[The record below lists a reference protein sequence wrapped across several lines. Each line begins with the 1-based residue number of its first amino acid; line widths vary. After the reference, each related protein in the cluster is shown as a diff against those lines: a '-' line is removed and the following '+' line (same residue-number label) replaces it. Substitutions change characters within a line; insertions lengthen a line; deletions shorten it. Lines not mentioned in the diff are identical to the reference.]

1 MTPTVALMLVAS
13 STFKPTGT
21 IPARSAYAAD
31 CGGQNRSPELHW
43 SGAPAGT
50 RSYAI
55 VMHDPDAP
63 VPGGFDHWLAYNIP
77 AETHRLA
84 EGQKLR
90 TGQLGVNGFGE
101 QGYGGPCPPPG
112 KPHRYVITV
121 YALDVASIGGPNM
134 KPAQLQAAMRGHVL
148 KTAAVTG
155 LYGR

>member
-1 MTPTVALMLVAS
+1 MTPTIALMLVAS
-13 STFKPTGT
+13 STFKPNGT
-21 IPARSAYAAD
+21 LPMRSVYSAG
-31 CGGQNRSPELHW
+31 CGGENRSPELHW

-77 AETHRLA
+77 ASTHRIA

-90 TGQLGVNGFGE
+90 GGQLGVNGFGT

-121 YALDVASIGGPNM
+121 YALDVASIGGADM
-134 KPAQLQAAMRGHVL
+134 KASQLSAAMRGHVL
-148 KTAAVTG
+148 KSAAVTG

>member
-1 MTPTVALMLVAS
+1 MTPTIALMLVAS
-13 STFKPTGT
+13 STFKPNGT
-21 IPARSAYAAD
+21 LPARSAYVAE

-43 SGAPAGT
+43 SGAPART

-77 AETHRLA
+77 GATHRVA
-84 EGQKLR
+84 EGEKLR
-90 TGQLGVNGFGE
+90 ADQLGINGFGT

-112 KPHRYVITV
+112 KPHRYVLTV

-134 KPAQLQAAMRGHVL
+134 KAAQLTAAMRGHVL
-148 KTAAVTG
+148 KSATVTG